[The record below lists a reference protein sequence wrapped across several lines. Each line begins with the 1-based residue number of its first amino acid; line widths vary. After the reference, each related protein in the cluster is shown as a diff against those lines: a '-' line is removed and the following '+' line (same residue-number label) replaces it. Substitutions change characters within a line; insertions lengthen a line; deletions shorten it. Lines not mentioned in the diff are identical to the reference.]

1 MKGSSLVKNLDIQ
14 IFHVRGPEIVKKIMV
29 NIKTFFLIFI
39 FLNGNSLSK
48 ISFSMG
54 VKLSPREQN
63 WFFGSQK
70 LS

>member
-14 IFHVRGPEIVKKIMV
+14 IFHVRVPEIVKNNGKYKDI
-29 NIKTFFLIFI
+29 FLNFI

-48 ISFSMG
+48 ISFSMRA
-54 VKLSPREQN
+54 KLSPREQN